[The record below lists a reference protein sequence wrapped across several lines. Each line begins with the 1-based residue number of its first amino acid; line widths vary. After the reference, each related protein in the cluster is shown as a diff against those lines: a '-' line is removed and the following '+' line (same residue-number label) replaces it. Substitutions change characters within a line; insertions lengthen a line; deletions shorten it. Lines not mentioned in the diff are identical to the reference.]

1 MLVDSPLIKLS
12 GEPTAEALSNGLATL
27 GRYGDTYMVHAADG
41 ETVIPKEIL
50 EANPG
55 LKNDLFRQMTMMGI
69 EDPNRYVVGS
79 DLNSIN
85 PITGQ
90 PEFFFKKIFK
100 AVKRIAK
107 KILPIAAP
115 ILGNLIAP
123 GIGGIIASG
132 LVTKMQGGSWGDALK
147 SAALSYG
154 AGALGKGIMGG
165 LSGTAIGDALGV
177 SGNQTFM
184 GGLSAGLTDP
194 FSAAGNL
201 FSSGAANPLAQG
213 IFGPRGM
220 GLAFSS
226 LDNTAFANKGFGG
239 GPGTINKLFPS
250 YQGSDALTAAGVD
263 PMTGQ
268 YAPKA
273 MIDANPARYGLSAA
287 KPQSWMTEVFTDPA
301 AATAGGVPPGTE
313 LVPVEGGYQVS
324 PTATFSAPEQAV
336 KPGFLERNLGKT
348 GADLVG
354 PMIVPGAVA
363 GLVYAM
369 SPEEEEVADQLKDL
383 DAANP
388 RRAAYDQWQNLPD
401 KNSAEA
407 SQLKAIW
414 YGQPSYSSTQ
424 LASSFGANPL
434 AGITAGTP
442 GAPTGIAALSPSP
455 NALAASGQ
463 ILSTLPF
470 TAAAGGE
477 VFGPGTGTSDS
488 IPARLSDGEFVMTAE
503 AVRNAGDGNRSLGA
517 ARMYDMMNRFER
529 GVA

>member
-1 MLVDSPLIKLS
+1 MIVPSSPKFS

-27 GRYGDTYMVHAADG
+27 GRYGDNYMVHAAEG

-69 EDPNRYVVGS
+69 KDPNRYVVGS
-79 DLNSIN
+79 NLNSIN

-100 AVKRIAK
+100 AIKSIAK

-132 LVTKMQGGSWGDALK
+132 LVTKLQGGSWGDALK

-165 LSGTAIGDALGV
+165 LSGTSIGDALGV

-213 IFGPRGM
+213 IFGPRGT
-220 GLAFSS
+220 GTFFSS
-226 LDNTAFANKGFGG
+226 LDNTAFANQGVGV
-239 GPGTINKLFPS
+239 LPS

-263 PMTGQ
+263 PVTGQ

-273 MIDANPARYGLSAA
+273 MIDANPARYGLSASTAA

-313 LVPVEGGYQVS
+313 LVPVDGGYQVS
-324 PTATFSAPEQAV
+324 PNATYVAPEQTV
-336 KPGFLERNLGKT
+336 PPGFLERNLGKT

-363 GLVYAM
+363 GLVYAL
-369 SPEEEEVADQLKDL
+369 SDEEQGVADQLKDL

-414 YGQPSYSSTQ
+414 YGQPAYSSSQ
-424 LASSFGANPL
+424 LASNFGANPL
-434 AGITAGTP
+434 AGITPLTP
-442 GAPTGIAALSPSP
+442 GAPTGIAA
-455 NALAASGQ
+455 
-463 ILSTLPF
+463 

>member
-1 MLVDSPLIKLS
+1 MIVDSPLIKLS

-27 GRYGDTYMVHAADG
+27 GRYGDNYMVHAAEG
-41 ETVIPKEIL
+41 ETVIPREIL

-100 AVKRIAK
+100 AVKKIAK

-115 ILGNLIAP
+115 IIGNLIAP

-132 LVTKMQGGSWGDALK
+132 LVTKLQGGSWGDALK

-165 LSGTAIGDALGV
+165 LSGTSIGDALGV

-184 GGLSAGLTDP
+184 GGLTKGLTEP
-194 FSAAGNL
+194 FSAASNL
-201 FSSGAANPLAQG
+201 FSSGATNPLAQG
-213 IFGPRGM
+213 ILGPRGM
-220 GLAFSS
+220 GMAFSS
-226 LDNTAFANKGFGG
+226 LDNTAFANQGVGV
-239 GPGTINKLFPS
+239 LPS

-263 PMTGQ
+263 PVTGQ

-273 MIDANPARYGLSAA
+273 MIDANPARYGLRASTAA
-287 KPQSWMTEVFTDPA
+287 KPQSWRTEVFADPA
-301 AATAGGVPPGTE
+301 AATAGGVPPGTK
-313 LVPVEGGYQVS
+313 LVAVEGGYQVS
-324 PTATFSAPEQAV
+324 PDATYVAPEPAV

-348 GADLVG
+348 GASLVSQAAL
-354 PMIVPGAVA
+354 PLAVA
-363 GLVYAM
+363 GATYAL
-369 SPEEEEVADQLKDL
+369 SEKERDVAEQLKDL

-388 RRAAYDQWQNLPD
+388 RRAAYDQWQNLAD
-401 KNSAEA
+401 KNSEEA

-414 YGQPSYSSTQ
+414 YGQPSYSSSQ

-434 AGITAGTP
+434 AGITTGTQ
-442 GAPTGIAALSPSP
+442 GAPFTNTGIASVNP
-455 NALAASGQ
+455 LAAPGAMNQ
-463 ILSTLPF
+463 IFSALPF
-470 TAAAGGE
+470 SGAAGGE